1 MLGRS
6 YSNDLLLHCLIL
18 NGIFTESV
26 GLANVTLMVYGTWPA
41 FLVQSLP
48 FMGPGFDL
56 AVDQVQ
62 DAFASTLS
70 MSRIYVSSK
79 NVKDGV
85 DSGAYFTD
93 VVDYYYRHENHT
105 SHSREQNVLVLI
117 YSGCD
122 DSPMFAELGREWN
135 MMVVSCGTTFSNLRN
150 RDRFPT
156 TIAAGPVQYDLHAS
170 AILDLCN
177 RYNWTTI
184 GYLYDTSQLNPFN
197 LRSYQR
203 VSRFLR
209 IYAPH
214 IQINPFA
221 VQDPYRYKELN
232 YELLLNRIAQTSRVM
247 FISAPPWMT
256 REVMIRAYLRNQT
269 TGEYVWF
276 TVDLNEHSLGPVTWQ
291 RNETDDEV
299 ARAAFAGMFQV
310 INCWNYGS
318 EIDNL
323 RKNWKEHTKTDY
335 NATYPG
341 RNGPNE
347 FTIIAYGIVHVLAQA
362 VNESVAVGADPT
374 NARDLTKR
382 LQDRQFTVPVVGA
395 FRIDQF
401 GERQNTVCV
410 NAFDSANGQ
419 FERKLFC
426 DFTNSK
432 LKAVRNMTIV
442 WQTSTGDPPLSEPW
456 CGYTGDA
463 VRCRN
468 SGNAATIASALGAT
482 LTVLVLLLIAI
493 FHVNRKSQKARDV
506 WWKMSLDQITIQTPS
521 KTTIN
526 GEDRTAS
533 QGKGMT
539 IAQERFIWIRNFKRT
554 TNAPFPD
561 KHAVQTMRKLRTFSH
576 PNIVNLFGIIETDRN
591 LLFISEYT
599 DKGSLEDALK
609 TNSLH
614 DWELRSSLSFD
625 LVEGLFAIHHSGLR
639 RHGSLSAR
647 KCLIDKRFILKI
659 GALGYMDILRNISTE
674 QKIQLKNLLSIP
686 PELRNKSQHE
696 QSAAAASASDIYV
709 FADIVHILLPEHVFK
724 GVQAEDVSDYEFK
737 KDQQIVHRLR
747 REVTIEPEAF
757 ESISLLFSYTTGFT
771 EFVAKNSDAPL
782 NVVHFLDQM
791 FHSFDGVVSLYN
803 VYKVETI
810 NDSCMVASGLPEC
823 NGDRHAKE
831 VCYCALGFRQ
841 IFLDIGK
848 SHKMA
853 IKIGIHS
860 GCDDSPM
867 FGELGRE
874 WNLMVLSCGT
884 TFSTLRDRE
893 RFPTTIAAGPVQYDL
908 HAWVIMDL
916 CIRYNWT
923 TIAYLYDTSLLNP
936 FHIRAYQR
944 TIRFLRVCAPNI
956 RINPFSVLDS
966 ANYKEFNYDL
976 LFDRIAASSRV
987 IFVSATPWMT
997 REIMMRAYLRKQT
1010 TGEYVWFTVDLN
1022 EHSSGLTTWQ
1032 RNESDDEVAK
1042 AAFAGMFQV
1051 INCWDYDI
1059 EISDMRKEWKERTRI
1074 DYNSTYP
1081 GKNGPNEFMITA
1093 YSTVHVLA
1101 QAINDSIFNSAA
1113 EADARTLTKRL
1124 QGRQFSVR
1132 CVPY

>member
-18 NGIFTESV
+18 NGILTETV
-26 GLANVTLMVYGTWPA
+26 GLANVTLMIYGTWPA

-56 AVDQVQ
+56 AVAQVQ
-62 DAFASTLS
+62 DAFASTLN

-79 NVKDGV
+79 NVKDCV

-93 VVDYYYRHENHT
+93 VADYYYRHENHT
-105 SHSREQNVLVLI
+105 SESHEQNILVLI

-135 MMVVSCGTTFSNLRN
+135 IMVVSCGTTFSNLRN

-221 VQDPYRYKELN
+221 
-232 YELLLNRIAQTSRVM
+232 
-247 FISAPPWMT
+247 
-256 REVMIRAYLRNQT
+256 IRAYLRNQT

-347 FTIIAYGIVHVLAQA
+347 FTITAYGIVHVLAQA

-374 NARDLTKR
+374 DARDLTKR

-410 NAFDSANGQ
+410 NAFDSATGQ

-432 LKAVRNMTIV
+432 LKSVRNMTIV
-442 WQTSTGDPPLSEPW
+442 WHTPTGDPPLSEPW

-468 SGNAATIASALGAT
+468 SGNATTIASALGAT

-506 WWKMSLDQITIQTPS
+506 WWKMSLDQITLQTPS

-526 GEDRTAS
+526 GEDKTAS
-533 QGKGMT
+533 QGKGMI

-614 DWELRSSLSFD
+614 DWELR
-625 LVEGLFAIHHSGLR
+625 
-639 RHGSLSAR
+639 
-647 KCLIDKRFILKI
+647 
-659 GALGYMDILRNISTE
+659 T
-674 QKIQLKNLLSIP
+674 
-686 PELRNKSQHE
+686 
-696 QSAAAASASDIYV
+696 
-709 FADIVHILLPEHVFK
+709 
-724 GVQAEDVSDYEFK
+724 
-737 KDQQIVHRLR
+737 KD
-747 REVTIEPEAF
+747 
-757 ESISLLFSYTTGFT
+757 
-771 EFVAKNSDAPL
+771 
-782 NVVHFLDQM
+782 
-791 FHSFDGVVSLYN
+791 
-803 VYKVETI
+803 
-810 NDSCMVASGLPEC
+810 
-823 NGDRHAKE
+823 
-831 VCYCALGFRQ
+831 
-841 IFLDIGK
+841 
-848 SHKMA
+848 
-853 IKIGIHS
+853 
-860 GCDDSPM
+860 
-867 FGELGRE
+867 
-874 WNLMVLSCGT
+874 
-884 TFSTLRDRE
+884 
-893 RFPTTIAAGPVQYDL
+893 
-908 HAWVIMDL
+908 
-916 CIRYNWT
+916 
-923 TIAYLYDTSLLNP
+923 
-936 FHIRAYQR
+936 
-944 TIRFLRVCAPNI
+944 
-956 RINPFSVLDS
+956 
-966 ANYKEFNYDL
+966 
-976 LFDRIAASSRV
+976 
-987 IFVSATPWMT
+987 
-997 REIMMRAYLRKQT
+997 
-1010 TGEYVWFTVDLN
+1010 
-1022 EHSSGLTTWQ
+1022 
-1032 RNESDDEVAK
+1032 
-1042 AAFAGMFQV
+1042 
-1051 INCWDYDI
+1051 
-1059 EISDMRKEWKERTRI
+1059 
-1074 DYNSTYP
+1074 
-1081 GKNGPNEFMITA
+1081 
-1093 YSTVHVLA
+1093 
-1101 QAINDSIFNSAA
+1101 
-1113 EADARTLTKRL
+1113 
-1124 QGRQFSVR
+1124 
-1132 CVPY
+1132 